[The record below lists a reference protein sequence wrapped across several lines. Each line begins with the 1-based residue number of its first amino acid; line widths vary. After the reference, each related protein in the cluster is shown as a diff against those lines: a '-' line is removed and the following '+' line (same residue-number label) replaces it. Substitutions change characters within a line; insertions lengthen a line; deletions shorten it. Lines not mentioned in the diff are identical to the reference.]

1 VRALKWLSY
10 HERYRKDSGMSDAPL
25 MELEESL
32 VYGLW
37 PKRLR
42 IFEDHIETQSFVLL
56 RETTESRKYGWVDHV
71 VISGERPFANLLI
84 RSHWGKPILMRGL
97 NKDAAERA
105 KALIEER
112 VARAKDRSLQ
122 PGKPPSSSGAADLVR
137 KLTELRD
144 AGVLS
149 QEEFEIKKA
158 VAMKQKAADD

>member
-1 VRALKWLSY
+1 
-10 HERYRKDSGMSDAPL
+10 MSDAPL

-42 IFEDHIETQSFVLL
+42 IFEDRIETQSFVLL

-71 VISGERPFANLLI
+71 VISGGRPFANLLI

-112 VARAKDRSLQ
+112 VAKDRSLQ
-122 PGKPPSSSGAADLVR
+122 PRKPSASSDAAELVR

-158 VAMKQKAADD
+158 VAMEQRAADD